1 MRPRWKD
8 ILVRST
14 LLFLVSVA
22 LVVGFWYHTEFYR
35 FGLLPLLA
43 IGGLA
48 TFLVIAALR
57 FILSGTLSGYWA
69 FDEFV
74 LSFAEAERVARHPA
88 TGVIVPENAPT
99 PHLGK
104 VVRIVTKSGA
114 VFGKGRVVN
123 AYRALLG
130 DLTLEDLKR
139 CSWEDAAT
147 FRKAWESWRPWR
159 TEEPVTVVSLCQLGG
174 RFQ

>member
-74 LSFAEAERVARHPA
+74 LSSPA
-88 TGVIVPENAPT
+88 VSDGQIFIRTSG
-99 PHLGK
+99 HLYAIGQRK
-104 VVRIVTKSGA
+104 KS
-114 VFGKGRVVN
+114 
-123 AYRALLG
+123 
-130 DLTLEDLKR
+130 
-139 CSWEDAAT
+139 
-147 FRKAWESWRPWR
+147 
-159 TEEPVTVVSLCQLGG
+159 
-174 RFQ
+174 